1 MCTVTTVCWSI
12 HSLECTCN
20 PVSLKFLS
28 ILQNAM
34 QEMNTTL
41 VDSGAL
47 LYLVSRTFIYRVFTV
62 PLQTIKDCCKDRL
75 PCFLLLRSS

>member
-12 HSLECTCN
+12 HSLERTCN

-34 QEMNTTL
+34 QEINTTL
-41 VDSGAL
+41 VDSGL
-47 LYLVSRTFIYRVFTV
+47 FVSGVLSIYA
-62 PLQTIKDCCKDRL
+62 
-75 PCFLLLRSS
+75 